1 MKSKKTLTSAFLVLF
16 VFAIAF
22 FVGNKI
28 VFADN
33 YGEISTYDD
42 YSPSYSDYA
51 DYSPSYSSY
60 SDYSPS
66 YSDYA
71 DYSPSYSS
79 YSDYSPSYSDY
90 ADYSPS
96 YSSYSDYS
104 PSYSDYADYSP
115 SYSSY
120 SDYSP
125 SYSDYADYSPSYSSY
140 SDYSPSYSDYADYS
154 PSYSS
159 YSDYSP
165 SYSDYADYSPS
176 YSSYSDYSPSYSDYN
191 DTNTGYFSPVADST
205 PNVGYFTPENYS
217 SNTGYF
223 NPSSNSANVGYFTPQ
238 QNLQTALNRQV
249 QQYGGGYSGGGSYSQ
264 PRPTSVPQS
273 ISQPRP
279 GYSYPTIPSL
289 PQPQPPR
296 YTPSYPTP
304 APQPIPQ
311 PAPAICSIS
320 ITPTNTTVTRG
331 QAVTLRFTPTSNTSY
346 MTLTGGTYSNTRIN
360 SLTTVVYPTTST
372 TYTVRCFTAQGQSNY
387 ATAYVNVTTPYVAP
401 APQPIPY
408 PTPTYQ
414 TPAPCYTC
422 NNNVVIPGLVDYG
435 YNYNYNSNYNNNYS
449 YNNNYNNNNYCDVS
463 VSTTGAVP
471 LQKSA
476 TVYGYL
482 TACGNT
488 TVWFDYGTS
497 YNGLQWQ
504 TTRDT
509 TSYNG
514 QFSASL
520 TGLSCGTTYYYR
532 AAAQSGYGM
541 KYGNVMSFTTS
552 ACSYAP
558 VAYNYTN
565 TSYVDYTD
573 YTPVYTPTYTPTY
586 STPAYVAPVKKTV
599 TKTVAAPKVTYTKG
613 NVPLEETETSV
624 KCLCE
629 NDYMKIT
636 VEAMENGVAAGKVA
650 NYKVT
655 YKNVGTETLKNIV
668 VRVVVPEGMT
678 IYSADRGQFT
688 KGGKTVLLTIP
699 SLLKNEEGSLMVAA
713 NVATNITNGTQMI
726 VNSYANYTVP
736 TVVKG
741 GTALNGEV
749 SSYILT
755 SAGSNTGS
763 TGNIDTTLPTSIGA
777 DNTWLPTN
785 ALEWFLTIIALIG
798 LLMVIRFIFNSFRSP
813 TI

>member
-1 MKSKKTLTSAFLVLF
+1 MKSKKILTSAFLVLF
-16 VFAIAF
+16 VFAVAF
-22 FVGNKI
+22 FLSNNSVSASKSDDY
-28 VFADN
+28 A
-33 YGEISTYDD
+33 YGEMGGFGGD
-42 YSPSYSDYA
+42 SYSDYGNY
-51 DYSPSYSSY
+51 DYSSY
-60 SDYSPS
+60 SDYGN
-66 YSDYA
+66 YD
-71 DYSPSYSS
+71 YSS
-79 YSDYSPSYSDY
+79 YSDYGNYD
-90 ADYSPS
+90 
-96 YSSYSDYS
+96 YSSYSDFGNYDYS
-104 PSYSDYADYSP
+104 VYQDIDYTSYTPNNYDYSAPSYTSNNYDYQS
-115 SYSSY
+115 SSY
-120 SDYSP
+120 TPDN
-125 SYSDYADYSPSYSSY
+125 
-140 SDYSPSYSDYADYS
+140 
-154 PSYSS
+154 
-159 YSDYSP
+159 
-165 SYSDYADYSPS
+165 
-176 YSSYSDYSPSYSDYN
+176 YN
-191 DTNTGYFSPVADST
+191 YST
-205 PNVGYFTPENYS
+205 PALTPSNYNYS
-217 SNTGYF
+217 
-223 NPSSNSANVGYFTPQ
+223 TPQ
-238 QNLQTALNRQV
+238 QNLQRMITQQV
-249 QQYGGGYSGGGSYSQ
+249 QFAQ
-264 PRPTSVPQS
+264 PRFA
-273 ISQPRP
+273 
-279 GYSYPTIPSL
+279 
-289 PQPQPPR
+289 PQPQPRPISTPISQPPR
-296 YTPSYPTP
+296 FTPSYPTPSYPTPSYPTP

-320 ITPTNTTVTRG
+320 ITPTNTTITRG
-331 QAVTLRFTPTSNTSY
+331 QAVTLRFTPSSNTSY

-372 TYTVRCFTAQGQSNY
+372 TYTIRCFTAQGQSNY
-387 ATAYVNVTTPYVAP
+387 ATAYVNVTTPYVPP
-401 APQPIPY
+401 APTPCYSCNTPVY
-408 PTPTYQ
+408 VPPAPT
-414 TPAPCYTC
+414 PCYTC

-435 YNYNYNSNYNNNYS
+435 YNYNYNNNYS
-449 YNNNYNNNNYCDVS
+449 YNYNNNNYCDVS

-552 ACSYAP
+552 ECYTP
-558 VAYNYTN
+558 VAYNYTG
-565 TSYVDYTD
+565 YTD
-573 YTPVYTPTYTPTY
+573 YNYYTPTYT
-586 STPAYVAPVKKTV
+586 TPAYVAPVKKTV
-599 TKTVAAPKVTYTKG
+599 TKTVTTPKTTYTKG
-613 NVPLEETETSV
+613 NVPLPETETEV

-713 NVATNITNGTQMI
+713 NVATNITSGTQMI

-763 TGNIDTTLPTSIGA
+763 TGNTGNVDTTLPGNIGS

-785 ALEWFLTIIALIG
+785 ALEWFLSFIAIIG
-798 LLMVIRFIFNSFRSP
+798 LIMVIRFIFNSFRSP
-813 TI
+813 TV